1 MFTNIFIIYMKS
13 EQKTNESEK
22 EALIDKILQLQN
34 TLQDLTKK
42 IDSVRN
48 ENQDLR
54 EENNLLKE
62 YINNLMQ
69 KAGNISSESLS

>member
-1 MFTNIFIIYMKS
+1 MSFFK
-13 EQKTNESEK
+13 NEEKEK

-42 IDSVRN
+42 IDCVRN

-54 EENNLLKE
+54 DENVVLKD
-62 YINNLMQ
+62 YINDLMQ
-69 KAGNISSESLS
+69 KAGSISSESLS

>member
-1 MFTNIFIIYMKS
+1 MSSSKN
-13 EQKTNESEK
+13 EQAEK

-42 IDSVRN
+42 IDSVRS

-54 EENNLLKE
+54 DENNVLKE

-69 KAGNISSESLS
+69 KAGSFSSESLS

>member
-1 MFTNIFIIYMKS
+1 MS
-13 EQKTNESEK
+13 SLGNEEKEK

-34 TLQDLTKK
+34 MLQDFTKK
-42 IDSVRN
+42 IDIVRN
-48 ENQDLR
+48 ENQGLR
-54 EENNLLKE
+54 DENVVLKD

>member
-1 MFTNIFIIYMKS
+1 MLQMK
-13 EQKTNESEK
+13 NEDAEK
-22 EALIDKILQLQN
+22 EALIDKILHLQG

-42 IDSVRN
+42 IDNVRN

-54 EENNLLKE
+54 DENVVLKE